1 MSESLPKIRTS
12 MQMSQASIEALR
24 SLAHHPEVP
33 PSSPPLL
40 PKKILKIPHFHLVNP
55 PPSDQNPKPERKV
68 VAFDRSKK
76 AFSVVQ
82 SPVSDPTHKPDLFE
96 QALKQYDYSRR
107 RCSAQVP
114 ETPHLFKEDIL
125 RVASPT
131 PAVPLHIV
139 PAMNPVSS
147 DEVDDSSQSEGIT
160 SPPPKRSYRL
170 SKTPR
175 ATMAPIRYEGP
186 ALLEYSI
193 ATARVLTSTRDL
205 MKRHMTQ
212 KIPARLLKF

>member
-1 MSESLPKIRTS
+1 

-24 SLAHHPEVP
+24 SLAHKSEVLP
-33 PSSPPLL
+33 TSPPLL
-40 PKKILKIPHFHLVNP
+40 PKKILKIPQFHLAIAS
-55 PPSDQNPKPERKV
+55 PSDQNPKRERKV
-68 VAFDRSKK
+68 VVCDKPKK

-96 QALKQYDYSRR
+96 QAVKRYDYSRR

-114 ETPHLFKEDIL
+114 EITHLFKED
-125 RVASPT
+125 VPQVVSPT
-131 PAVPLHIV
+131 PAAPLYTVPDLH
-139 PAMNPVSS
+139 PVSS
-147 DEVDDSSQSEGIT
+147 DELDNSSQSDDIT
-160 SPPPKRSYRL
+160 SPPPKYSNRL

-175 ATMAPIRYEGP
+175 ATVAPIRYEGP

-205 MKRHMTQ
+205 MKRHMIQ
-212 KIPARLLKF
+212 KIPARLYKF